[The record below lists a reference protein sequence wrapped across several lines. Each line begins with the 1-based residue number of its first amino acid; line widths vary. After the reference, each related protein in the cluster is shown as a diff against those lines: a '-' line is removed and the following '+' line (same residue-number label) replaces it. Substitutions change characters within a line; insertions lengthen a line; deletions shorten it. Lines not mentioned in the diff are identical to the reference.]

1 MNEAEAVEVS
11 TDVKS
16 DTPRQH
22 RLLGSIAAVLAGFL
36 AMVILSTAT
45 DKALQATGVYPA
57 LAERMAVSLFVF
69 AVTRIV
75 YVVVGCYLAALLA
88 PARPMLHALILGLV
102 FCIAGAALMWV
113 VGGPVWYALAIIAIA
128 LPCAWIGGKL
138 RLIQRRADG

>member
-75 YVVVGCYLAALLA
+75 TLLWAAISRRCSH
-88 PARPMLHALILGLV
+88 P
-102 FCIAGAALMWV
+102 
-113 VGGPVWYALAIIAIA
+113 PVQ
-128 LPCAWIGGKL
+128 CCT
-138 RLIQRRADG
+138 R